1 MRKCLYFRHLID
13 PFNELLWQVM
23 AVRGG
28 PVHDVRMTADTT
40 PAIQLQR
47 LRYAWPL
54 QPALLDIPSFAVQSG
69 ERVFLQ
75 GPSGSGKSTLL
86 GLLGGVLQA
95 QSGSV
100 SVLGQDLTVLSAAQR
115 DHYRA
120 AHIGFIFQQF
130 NLLPYLPVIDN
141 VLLPLRFSAERS
153 LRVGRDERALVA
165 EAQRLLSAL
174 GLSASGLLQS
184 SVTALSHGQQQRVAA
199 ARALIGRPGLLIADE
214 PTSALDADA
223 REAFLQLL
231 MTECHAAGTTLVFV
245 SHDRAL
251 GALFDRQ
258 VSLQQLNGVG
268 A

>member
-1 MRKCLYFRHLID
+1 MTVPD
-13 PFNELLWQVM
+13 
-23 AVRGG
+23 G
-28 PVHDVRMTADTT
+28 PVHDVVMTAELT
-40 PAIQLQR
+40 PAIQLQQ
-47 LRYAWPL
+47 LRYAWPQ
-54 QPALLDIPSFAVQSG
+54 QPSLLDITALTVQRG
-69 ERVFLQ
+69 ERVFLH
-75 GPSGSGKSTLL
+75 GHSGSGKSTLL

-95 QSGSV
+95 ASGSV
-100 SVLGQDLTVLSAAQR
+100 SVLGQNFTALSAAQR

-141 VLLPLRFSAERS
+141 VLLPLRFSAERR
-153 LRVGRDERALVA
+153 LRVGTDERALVV
-165 EAQRLLSAL
+165 EARRLLAEL
-174 GLSASGLLQS
+174 GLSAAIQQQS
-184 SVTALSHGQQQRVAA
+184 SVMALSHGQQQRVAA

-231 MTECHAAGTTLVFV
+231 MNECRVAGTTLVFV
-245 SHDRAL
+245 SHDRSL

-258 VSLQQLNGVG
+258 LSLQELNAVN

>member
-1 MRKCLYFRHLID
+1 
-13 PFNELLWQVM
+13 M
-23 AVRGG
+23 AVLDI
-28 PVHDVRMTADTT
+28 PVHDAQMTAEPT
-40 PAIQLQR
+40 PAIQLQQ
-47 LRYAWPL
+47 LRYAWPQ
-54 QPALLDIPSFAVQSG
+54 QPALLDIPTFVVQRG
-69 ERVFLQ
+69 ERVFLH

-95 QSGSV
+95 ESGSV
-100 SVLGQDLTVLSAAQR
+100 SVLGQNFTALSAAQR

-141 VLLPLRFSAERS
+141 VLLPLRFSGDRR
-153 LRVGRDERALVA
+153 LRVGRQDAALVA

-174 GLSASGLLQS
+174 GLSGSGLLQS
-184 SVTALSHGQQQRVAA
+184 SVTTLSHGQQQRVAA

-231 MTECHAAGTTLVFV
+231 MNECRVAGTTLVFV

-258 VSLQQLNGVG
+258 VSLQQLNGLS